1 MTTWIISADAGRAR
15 IFSDTD
21 PNSPL
26 QEIDDLIDP
35 AARERI
41 SDQLTDR
48 LSPLAASNSQKSTG
62 DSLPTSQY
70 QPAKTQE
77 QHNAELFARDICAQL
92 LKAKNE
98 NRFDRLA
105 LVAAPAFLGE
115 LRNQLDPQ
123 LKQLVSYEIDKDY
136 AHSNGAQ
143 LRDQIRAYQ
152 AKKQA

>member
-1 MTTWIISADAGRAR
+1 MNTWIVSADAGRAR

-48 LSPLAASNSQKSTG
+48 LSPLAAGNSQKSTG
-62 DSLPTSQY
+62 GSLPTSQY
-70 QPAKTQE
+70 EPQRTQE

-98 NRFDRLA
+98 SRFDRLA

-123 LKQLVSYEIDKDY
+123 LKQLVAYEIDKDY
-136 AHSNGAQ
+136 AQSNAAQ

-152 AKKQA
+152 AKH